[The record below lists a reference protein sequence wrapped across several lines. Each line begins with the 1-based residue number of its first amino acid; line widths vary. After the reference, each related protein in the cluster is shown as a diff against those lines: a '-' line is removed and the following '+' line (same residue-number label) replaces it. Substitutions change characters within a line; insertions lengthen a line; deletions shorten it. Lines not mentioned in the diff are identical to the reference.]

1 MLHFAGGADMALP
14 PGNYWAP
21 VDKSTACMV
30 ILEEYDMS
38 IIGNF
43 QQQNM
48 HLLFDVGGGRFS
60 FQKADCSTL

>member
-1 MLHFAGGADMALP
+1 
-14 PGNYWAP
+14 
-21 VDKSTACMV
+21 
-30 ILEEYDMS
+30 MS

-48 HLLFDVGGGRFS
+48 HLLFDVGEGRFS

>member
-21 VDKSTACMV
+21 VDKSTACMA
-30 ILEEYDMS
+30 ILQDYGIS

-48 HLLFDVGGGRFS
+48 HLLFDVGEGRFS
-60 FQKADCSTL
+60 FQTADCSTL